1 MVNCWWLQ
9 VLVALAC
16 DLELDTLPCCAETHK
31 WAWFRRYC
39 MASRVA
45 VALDRRAPLPRVFLD
60 EVLRVALGKQRRV
73 CSMAAQNSTRAVTR
87 DVPLAGN
94 YRNEQSTRVKTV
106 QLPRNVSEG
115 LSQWRWNDTAWPSPG
130 GSGFTQSLLC
140 HHRDVAEPMLPFP
153 PILRWRSSC
162 PLPPGGLLLL

>member
-1 MVNCWWLQ
+1 MTVAVGHSGLGKWSVGCLSECPCVVNFWWLQ

-60 EVLRVALGKQRRV
+60 EVLRVTTGHFGEAETRSFHGSAKQPSH
-73 CSMAAQNSTRAVTR
+73 C
-87 DVPLAGN
+87 
-94 YRNEQSTRVKTV
+94 
-106 QLPRNVSEG
+106 
-115 LSQWRWNDTAWPSPG
+115 DTATCLWPG
-130 GSGFTQSLLC
+130 ITVTNRAHG
-140 HHRDVAEPMLPFP
+140 
-153 PILRWRSSC
+153 
-162 PLPPGGLLLL
+162 